1 MEFKVAHQGV
11 TLCGTRQGSGEPVLM
26 IHGAGVDR
34 SFYKVAARELS
45 SRFEVV
51 TYDRRGYSE
60 SALPGQDVDA
70 AEAAAAT
77 AAAAGVPAAGEVGE
91 ADNPIDSSGV
101 PTPSPASD
109 APVPDCS
116 VATQAEDA
124 ARIIRAFGGG
134 EPMHVVAHSGGCTI
148 AMELARLH
156 PNLVRRVILDE
167 PFIVDCLPEGSRYES
182 VARRI
187 MDAVSNG
194 NEIEA
199 VSLLAGLIG
208 ASDPRSRSDHSTPPD
223 LFMANNS
230 YFIRNEFSVFSSYV
244 PDYEALRGAD
254 LRIFSSEL
262 DHGEEYP
269 QCAREM
275 GERLD
280 APVYYVPGTHN
291 FPTDLPEEFARFVA
305 GTLLL

>member
-70 AEAAAAT
+70 ARAAT
-77 AAAAGVPAAGEVGE
+77 AAAASVPAAGEDGE
-91 ADNPIDSSGV
+91 ADDSIDSSGA
-101 PTPSPASD
+101 PAPSPVS
-109 APVPDCS
+109 DCS

-187 MDAVSNG
+187 IEAVSNG